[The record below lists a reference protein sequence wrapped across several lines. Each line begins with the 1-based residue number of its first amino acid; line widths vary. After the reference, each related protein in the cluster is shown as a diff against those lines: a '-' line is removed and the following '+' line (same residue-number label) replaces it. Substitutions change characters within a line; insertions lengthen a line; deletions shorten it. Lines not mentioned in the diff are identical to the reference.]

1 MRSLVLKLGL
11 IALFFLFYLFILR
24 PSRVVFSDHVLNPVF
39 DHTKSVTVENDIQVF
54 QNTSGVGLLVLRN
67 GDIMYFKM
75 PFGVNALITV
85 CAFILIGSGKT
96 QWFTLISIQIVGW
109 LLALGFLLLAM
120 YLSSSFLTITDLL
133 MRYLIPVCTLG
144 LVPLSL
150 LQKKW
155 TTQRNEETI

>member
-85 CAFILIGSGKT
+85 CAFILIGSG
-96 QWFTLISIQIVGW
+96 
-109 LLALGFLLLAM
+109 
-120 YLSSSFLTITDLL
+120 
-133 MRYLIPVCTLG
+133 
-144 LVPLSL
+144 
-150 LQKKW
+150 
-155 TTQRNEETI
+155 